1 MSLTFEQNWKWS
13 NKTFP
18 HTWCVVSTWDET
30 NHCGICLISKSSE
43 VNISKSR
50 KIFQICIHRSKIPSF
65 LSIKMLFVFLKT
77 APAGPLS
84 SSFTRGGGG
93 GGGNTFFQKV
103 KNSHLRGIFFL
114 TSTPIL
120 VKINTGCKY
129 FTLSE

>member
-65 LSIKMLFVFLKT
+65 FSIKCYLFFSR
-77 APAGPLS
+77 PPLPVPCHRHL
-84 SSFTRGGGG
+84 RGGV
-93 GGGNTFFQKV
+93 GGNTFFQKV

-120 VKINTGCKY
+120 IKINTGCKY